1 MGAGRRPLAEDRRR
15 GEDPQSQGPTPASGA
30 RSGTQP
36 GFKALQSETTSEA
49 HLLMRMCE
57 LAPRLFPMV
66 ARAAAALCGL
76 VAAAAALAV

>member
-1 MGAGRRPLAEDRRR
+1 
-15 GEDPQSQGPTPASGA
+15 
-30 RSGTQP
+30 
-36 GFKALQSETTSEA
+36 
-49 HLLMRMCE
+49 LMRMCE